1 MAERRYAEEARER
14 ELRVVAVM
22 GSSLADKRKS

>member
-14 ELRVVAVM
+14 EFRVGVIASPV
-22 GSSLADKRKS
+22 